1 MMKISTIWIWAL
13 VIATTFSSCE
23 IVGGLVKTGFYA
35 GIIVVVLVIILIIWL
50 VRKMRR

>member
-1 MMKISTIWIWAL
+1 MTKFSTIWIWVL

-23 IVGGLVKTGFYA
+23 MVGGLMKASFYA
-35 GIIVVVLVIILIIWL
+35 GIIVVVLVVLLIIWL